1 MEDSSYDEIKKMI
14 KNAGGTLYH
23 KINSKISVYVI
34 LKDSHK
40 NKEIIQN
47 MKKAKYN
54 CHVLS

>member
-1 MEDSSYDEIKKMI
+1 MI

-23 KINSKISVYVI
+23 KINSKITVYVI

-47 MKKAKYN
+47 IKKAKYI